1 MDEYLFGEYLSSVFC
16 DEDQMYVH
24 LKYAMSTATNT
35 VFIFHRPSIQYVCAK
50 DSSLPIRLMPSGDQ
64 QRHMRGF
71 AGSGRFVFNKALA
84 LQTAHHAAGNK
95 FIFIRYVEMANM
107 LPLWKSEF
115 RWLRESPS
123 QALQHALKNL
133 DGAFV
138 NFFQNAFGWNRLPA
152 AQHLQAICCRPA

>member
-1 MDEYLFGEYLSSVFC
+1 MSV
-16 DEDQMYVH
+16 
-24 LKYAMSTATNT
+24 
-35 VFIFHRPSIQYVCAK
+35 RRIQAYQYE
-50 DSSLPIRLMPSGDQ
+50 LMPSGDQ

-71 AGSGRFVFNKALA
+71 AGSCRFVFNKALA

-133 DGAFV
+133 DRAFV